1 MEQTK
6 GYFRLKGKIWGLNNK
21 EPFTNETG
29 TIRTLSIGIQSSKE
43 NSNYVQLGK
52 WANRPMNIKYKV
64 EGMEKAEEIDEQT
77 AITNFKEMFKD
88 GDSVYVN
95 LRVEPN
101 AFTGKL
107 DYIVSQIYIEKEP
120 IDFNSESFE
129 EVNEL
134 MQPIVIT
141 ENPSDRNV
149 TAGIITWDGKMIEL
163 DLKLDD
169 DIVNEYFQEN
179 IKVGDL
185 VPVNIYVFNKPTY
198 SGDGEESERTTLKGK
213 KKTSGQKI
221 TGRELEYQIVDVD
234 TSKVDKRLYDREI
247 IRQTRELTKEGKLDG
262 NKKAQDNNTSSKVEE
277 DDLPY

>member
-1 MEQTK
+1 
-6 GYFRLKGKIWGLNNK
+6 
-21 EPFTNETG
+21 
-29 TIRTLSIGIQSSKE
+29 
-43 NSNYVQLGK
+43 
-52 WANRPMNIKYKV
+52 
-64 EGMEKAEEIDEQT
+64 MEKAEEIDEQT

-134 MQPIVIT
+134 IQSVVVT
-141 ENPSDRNV
+141 ENPSDRKV
-149 TAGIITWDGKMIEL
+149 TAGIITWDEKMVEL

-221 TGRELEYQIVDVD
+221 TGRELEYQITDVD
-234 TSKVDKRLYDREI
+234 TTKVEKRLYDREI
-247 IRQTRELTKEGKLDG
+247 IRKTRELTQEGKSVG
-262 NKKAQDNNTSSKVEE
+262 NKKVQDNTSAKVED
-277 DDLPY
+277 DDLPF

>member
-134 MQPIVIT
+134 IQSVVVT
-141 ENPSDRNV
+141 ENPSDRKV
-149 TAGIITWDGKMIEL
+149 TAGIITWDEKMVEL

-221 TGRELEYQIVDVD
+221 TGRELEYQITDVD
-234 TSKVDKRLYDREI
+234 TSKVQKKLYDREV
-247 IRQTRELTKEGKLDG
+247 IRQTRDLTQEGKLVKN
-262 NKKAQDNNTSSKVEE
+262 NKTQNNTSAKVEE
-277 DDLPY
+277 EDLPF